1 MARTDNNTQ
10 NNDFKDYVK
19 EQRTKREDMDIKGN
33 SAHTIS
39 SDGQGNSLGEETNE
53 LKLKELEN
61 KIQNITQTANLF
73 KSQLEEEKQKSRR
86 LQKHIDTK
94 DGEKNEQAVNDVL
107 SGNINTFKKHYSFNV
122 MGGEPE
128 EFDIEMKPL
137 SAVDMSNL
145 QQKVVAFTNARG
157 KYFDDDYIEIIEAV
171 QVFQVAA
178 IECPDWLKDPSQ
190 IYRVDIPT
198 QIYSDY
204 LKWLASFR
212 QSNKH

>member
-10 NNDFKDYVK
+10 NNDFMEYVNGQRDKRKD
-19 EQRTKREDMDIKGN
+19 MGIKGN
-33 SAHTIS
+33 SAQTIS
-39 SDGQGNSLGEETNE
+39 SNGQGKSLGEDTAE
-53 LKLKELEN
+53 LRFKELED
-61 KIQNITQTANLF
+61 KIQNLTQTANLF
-73 KSQLEEEKQKSRR
+73 KNQLDEEKQKSHR
-86 LQKHIDTK
+86 LQQHIDAK

-107 SGNINTFKKHYSFNV
+107 SGDVNTFKKHYSFNV

-157 KYFDDDYIEIIEAV
+157 KYFDDDYIEIVEAV

-178 IECPDWLKDPSQ
+178 IRCPDWLKDPSQ

-204 LKWLASFR
+204 LGWLESFR